1 MFNRFTDTAMT
12 TAQQK
17 AHHALTLLLAE
28 EGMQSAADVYTGFL
42 ARAREDAFAANHGLK
57 RCSGTVCLGR
67 LFGKLCKHLGGMND
81 STPHVPPG
89 NDHCSLWA
97 RDGRPVAYVFQ
108 PYRDAL
114 TAEAL
119 DRLAVFCREYQLVY
133 TISEEQSFHYPG
145 KTLLVM
151 IERQQ

>member
-12 TAQQK
+12 PVQQK
-17 AHHALTLLLAE
+17 ARHALTLLLAE
-28 EGMQSAADVYTGFL
+28 EGMGSAADLYTGVL
-42 ARAREDAFAANHGLK
+42 ARAREDAFSIKHRLK

-67 LFGKLCKHLGGMND
+67 LFGKPCKHLGGMSD
-81 STPHVPPG
+81 SIPHVPPG

-97 RDGRPVAYVFQ
+97 REGRPVAYVFQ
-108 PYRDAL
+108 PYSDVL
-114 TAEAL
+114 TAEVL

-145 KTLLVM
+145 KTSLVI